1 VQDVA
6 STVQPLLDKNGNA
19 LHVEIPAGI
28 GFIRA
33 DQVKVR
39 QILFNLLSNASKFTD
54 QGTITLSVARDGST
68 TGDGTGTAGVRFRVS
83 DTGIGI
89 TDEQMTRLFQP
100 FMQAEASTTKKYGGT
115 GLGLA
120 ITKHFAEMMGGNVTV
135 ESVEG
140 KGTTFSVWL
149 PSVVVATEDEMTT
162 TTEQRAIQAARANAA
177 TVLVIDDE
185 PTARDMISRM
195 LTKEGY
201 RVVTAANGP
210 DGLKLAGEV
219 NPDVITLDIMMA
231 GMDGWSV
238 LSQLKANPV
247 VADIPVVVITII
259 DDRNLSFALGA
270 SDYLTKPIDRE
281 QLAAVLRR
289 VRTKAD
295 NKSVLIVEDDPGAR
309 RMIRRLFEKEGWSVS
324 EAENGRVGL
333 EAVAQH
339 APGLVL
345 LDLMMPEMDGF
356 EFIEHLRESEEGTHI
371 PVVVLTAK
379 DLTERDRQRLRGSV
393 ENVLQKTGQSNEVVK
408 EVRRLLEQ
416 SAASTSTGSSH

>member
-1 VQDVA
+1 
-6 STVQPLLDKNGNA
+6 L
-19 LHVEIPAGI
+19 
-28 GFIRA
+28 
-33 DQVKVR
+33 
-39 QILFNLLSNASKFTD
+39 
-54 QGTITLSVARDGST
+54 
-68 TGDGTGTAGVRFRVS
+68 
-83 DTGIGI
+83 
-89 TDEQMTRLFQP
+89 
-100 FMQAEASTTKKYGGT
+100 
-115 GLGLA
+115 
-120 ITKHFAEMMGGNVTV
+120 
-135 ESVEG
+135 
-140 KGTTFSVWL
+140 
-149 PSVVVATEDEMTT
+149 
-162 TTEQRAIQAARANAA
+162 NAA

-309 RMIRRLFEKEGWSVS
+309 RMMRRLFEKEGWSVN

-416 SAASTSTGSSH
+416 SAASTSTGASH

>member
-1 VQDVA
+1 M
-6 STVQPLLDKNGNA
+6 
-19 LHVEIPAGI
+19 
-28 GFIRA
+28 
-33 DQVKVR
+33 
-39 QILFNLLSNASKFTD
+39 
-54 QGTITLSVARDGST
+54 
-68 TGDGTGTAGVRFRVS
+68 FRVT
-83 DTGIGI
+83 DTGIGM

-120 ITKHFAEMMGGNVTV
+120 ITKHFAELMGGHVGV
-135 ESVEG
+135 ESSSG

-149 PSVVVATEDEMTT
+149 PSVAAGADDEVMSTT
-162 TTEQRAIQAARANAA
+162 MERRALQLAAQNAA

-185 PTARDMISRM
+185 PTARDMIGRM

-210 DGLKLAGEV
+210 DGLKLAHEIK
-219 NPDVITLDIMMA
+219 PDAITLDIMMA
-231 GMDGWSV
+231 GVDGWSV
-238 LSQLKANPV
+238 LSQLKRDPL

-270 SDYLTKPIDRE
+270 SDYLTKPVDRE
-281 QLAAVLRR
+281 QLAEVLRR

-295 NKSVLIVEDDPGAR
+295 NRTVLVVEDDPGAR
-309 RMIRRLFEKEGWSVS
+309 KMMRRLFEKEGWTVN
-324 EAENGRVGL
+324 EAENGRIGL
-333 EAVAQH
+333 DAVAQH

-356 EFIEHLRESEEGTHI
+356 EFIERLRERENGTHI

-393 ENVLQKTGQSNEVVK
+393 ENVLQKSGQSNEVVA

-416 SAASTSTGSSH
+416 SAAAKATPTGSAS